1 MLVQEHVP
9 AQLAVLIGHRI
20 VECVGSDV
28 SPISIKPDFERG
40 CPSARHFE
48 DARGDSK
55 PNVGGGHFDTCN
67 PFGYLPA
74 FFRSESRPI
83 GRVLAVESSEL
94 ITYTISQGLSGSEV
108 CEEVPIS
115 LKNVELVGGGFFVV
129 ASKRPG
135 TGQGGSIFRSELQ
148 TPDSNAQVKV
158 AED

>member
-9 AQLAVLIGHRI
+9 PQLAVLIGHRI

-40 CPSARHFE
+40 CPSARHFK

-55 PNVGGGHFDTCN
+55 PDVGGRHFDTCN
-67 PFGYLPA
+67 PLGNLPA
-74 FFRSESRPI
+74 FFGSESRPI
-83 GRVLAVESSEL
+83 GRVPAVERSEL
-94 ITYTISQGLSGSEV
+94 ITCTISQGLSGSEV

-135 TGQGGSIFRSELQ
+135 TGQSGGVFGSKL
-148 TPDSNAQVKV
+148 
-158 AED
+158 